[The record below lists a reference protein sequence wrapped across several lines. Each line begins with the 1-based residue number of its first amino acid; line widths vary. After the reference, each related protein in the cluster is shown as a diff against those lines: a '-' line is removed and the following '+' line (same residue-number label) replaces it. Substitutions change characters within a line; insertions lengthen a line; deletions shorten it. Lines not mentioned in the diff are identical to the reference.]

1 MNVKLKAK
9 QKNIRIKILF
19 IAWHTHTLVASCI
32 REYFTSLLVAVPTNV
47 LEQNFLL

>member
-9 QKNIRIKILF
+9 QKNIRSKFYLLRG
-19 IAWHTHTLVASCI
+19 TQHTLVAF
-32 REYFTSLLVAVPTNV
+32 REYFTSLLVAVPTHV